1 MRLNF
6 LHFFH
11 HHGSYKDEATHL
23 PFARASLAQTILT
36 VLFLT
41 LFGAVV
47 IVPFVYMVVIS
58 MKSPQEIGNG
68 RIIPD
73 GLRTFAA
80 LRHHDRTWLQADLS
94 PLQAAALVTLEKVPV
109 MPWPAE
115 ASAVLGPPRMSEDTP
130 LASRL
135 KLSKNP
141 PPLDTVRALLEV
153 VDLDGGFA
161 KAGSAAIY
169 LPSTVGSVEGVAAT
183 VVPRTAATLTM
194 RLLSNYASL
203 LRWDDLT
210 ERGFFQW
217 IRQGYPRWYMNSLFV
232 ALSTVLLGVFFD
244 SLAAF
249 AFAKFNFPFK
259 RTLFAM
265 LLATI
270 MIPYPVTLVPTFFIF
285 ARMGFYNTYAALVVP
300 GLVSAFGVF
309 LVRQYMRTIP
319 DDMIDAGRVDG
330 ASDFRVY
337 WHIVLPAARPVLAAL
352 AVFRF
357 IWQWNMYLFPLV
369 LTNRDSMKTVQL
381 GLATM
386 QDAYGTVDHSVQMAG
401 ATLAVIPI
409 LVVYML
415 MQRHFISGITLG
427 SVKE

>member
-1 MRLNF
+1 M
-6 LHFFH
+6 
-11 HHGSYKDEATHL
+11 
-23 PFARASLAQTILT
+23 
-36 VLFLT
+36 
-41 LFGAVV
+41 
-47 IVPFVYMVVIS
+47 
-58 MKSPQEIGNG
+58 
-68 RIIPD
+68 
-73 GLRTFAA
+73 
-80 LRHHDRTWLQADLS
+80 
-94 PLQAAALVTLEKVPV
+94 QAAALVSTDKGFNPMPVPV

-115 ASAVLGPPRMSEDTP
+115 ASAVLGPPRMSEKTP
-130 LASRL
+130 MASRL
-135 KLSKNP
+135 KLSKNS
-141 PPLDTVRALLEV
+141 PPLDTVRVLLEV
-153 VDLDGGFA
+153 PDPEGDFA
-161 KAGSAAIY
+161 RAGTAALY
-169 LPSTVGSVEGVAAT
+169 LPSNFGAVEGVAAT
-183 VVPRTAATLTM
+183 VVPRTVATLTM
-194 RLLSNYASL
+194 RLLNNYASL
-203 LRWDDLT
+203 LRLDDLA

>member
-6 LHFFH
+6 HHFLH
-11 HHGSYKDEATHL
+11 HHGSHKDESPHL
-23 PFARASLAQTILT
+23 PFARASLVQTALT

-47 IVPFVYMVVIS
+47 IVPFVYMVVLS
-58 MKSPQEIGNG
+58 LKSPQEIGNG

-73 GLRTFAA
+73 GMRTFAA
-80 LRHHDRTWLQADLS
+80 LRHHDRAWLQADLS
-94 PLQAAALVTLEKVPV
+94 PLQAAALVSLDKIPA

-115 ASAVLGPPRMSEDTP
+115 TSVMLGPPLMSDNTP
-130 LASRL
+130 LASRM

-141 PPLDTVRALLEV
+141 APLDTVRALLEV
-153 VDLDGGFA
+153 ADPDGGFA
-161 KAGSAAIY
+161 KAGTAALY
-169 LPSTVGSVEGVAAT
+169 LPSTVGAVEGVAAT
-183 VVPRTAATLTM
+183 VVPRTIATVTL

-203 LRWDDLT
+203 LRWDDLA
-210 ERGFFQW
+210 EHGFFQW

>member
-11 HHGSYKDEATHL
+11 HYGSRKDESPHL
-23 PFARASLAQTILT
+23 PFARASLVQTVLT

-58 MKSPQEIGNG
+58 LKSPQEIGNG

-80 LRHHDRTWLQADLS
+80 LRHHDRAWLQADLS
-94 PLQAAALVTLEKVPV
+94 PLQAAALVSLDKVPA

-115 ASAVLGPPRMSEDTP
+115 ASAMLGPPVMSDDTP
-130 LASRL
+130 LASRM

-153 VDLDGGFA
+153 PDPVGAFA
-161 KAGSAAIY
+161 TAGSAALY
-169 LPSTVGSVEGVAAT
+169 LPSTVGAVEGVSAT
-183 VVPRTAATLTM
+183 VVPRTVATLTM

-232 ALSTVLLGVFFD
+232 ALATVLLGVFFD